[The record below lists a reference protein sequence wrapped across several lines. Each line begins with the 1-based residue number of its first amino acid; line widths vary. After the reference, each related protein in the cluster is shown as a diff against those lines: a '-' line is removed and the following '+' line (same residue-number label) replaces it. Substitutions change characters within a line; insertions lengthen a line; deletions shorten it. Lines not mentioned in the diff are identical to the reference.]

1 MNLADTITK
10 LIEVEGGYSNDKND
24 SGGETCWGITVAVAR
39 AFGYAGA
46 MATMPQSIARTI
58 YAERYWHQPR
68 FSDVAA
74 LSMGIAEELLDT
86 GVNMGTGIAG
96 RFLQRAL
103 NTLNQEGRT
112 FPDMTVDGAIGNL
125 TIAALKAHL
134 NARGKPGEGVLLR
147 MLNGQQS
154 VRYMEIAEARASQES
169 FMYGWQANRVA

>member
-1 MNLADTITK
+1 MNIADTITK
-10 LIEVEGGYSNDKND
+10 LIEIEGGYSNDKND
-24 SGGETCWGITVAVAR
+24 SGGETRYGITVAVAR

-46 MATMPQSIARTI
+46 MATMPQSIARSI

-68 FSDVAA
+68 FSDVAQHSA
-74 LSMGIAEELLDT
+74 EIAEELLDT

-112 FPDMTVDGAIGNL
+112 FPDMVVDGNIGSMTL
-125 TIAALKAHL
+125 AALSAYLK
-134 NARGKPGEGVLLR
+134 ARGKPGEVVLLR

-169 FMYGWQANRVA
+169 FMFGWQSNRVG